1 MTTADLPMPASKPG
15 AEAQHQQTMS
25 ALTLGALGVVFG
37 DIGTS
42 PLYALRECFSYP
54 GSLGTTPE
62 NVLGV
67 LSLILW
73 ALILVI
79 SVQYMVFI
87 LRADNRGEG
96 GILALMTLV
105 VRRNRDKQLQRSVFI
120 MLGLFGAALLC
131 ADAMITPAISV
142 LSATEGL
149 RIVTPLFEAWVIPIS
164 VAILVALYLVQYQGT
179 ERIGVVFGPVML
191 LWFVVLGL
199 LGVLSIAQTPE
210 ILSAIDP
217 RHAVLLFESHGWL
230 AYAVVGSVFLVVTGG
245 EALYADMGHF
255 GRTPVRL
262 GWFFIALPG
271 LALNYLG
278 QGALL
283 LRQPEAVHDLF
294 YSLTPGWALV
304 PMVLLATLAT
314 VIASQAVITGA
325 FSLASQA
332 VNLGYSPRLEIRQT
346 SAHTIGQ
353 VYVPSVNYLFMFGTL
368 GLVFAFQSSG
378 ALAGAYGTA
387 VSTTMLATTLL
398 LYGVARN
405 IWGWSRPASLLFMA
419 PFLTIGICFFTSNLL
434 KIPDGGWLPLVA
446 GGAIYAL
453 SSSWNDG
460 RRLLYEQLA
469 SEAFPMELFCASL
482 AGSKT
487 LRVPGTAVF
496 LTADPTGVPRAMLH
510 NLKHNKVLHEQV
522 VILTVDIERVP
533 YVSREERLHVEATGH
548 GIYRASVRYGFLEQ
562 PDIPETLTHI
572 DPKLLAFDPMD
583 TTFFLGRE
591 SLLLSP
597 NPRLD
602 VSRWRRA
609 LFAFM
614 SRNAQ
619 SAANFFRI
627 PPNRV
632 VELGAQVEI

>member
-1 MTTADLPMPASKPG
+1 MSSDASHDAGHEKKPLP
-15 AEAQHQQTMS
+15 
-25 ALTLGALGVVFG
+25 ALVLGSLGVVFG

-42 PLYALRECFSYP
+42 PLYALRECFLNNQNIGP
-54 GSLGTTPE
+54 QPE

-73 ALILVI
+73 ALIIVI
-79 SVQYMVFI
+79 SIEYVVFI

-96 GILALMTLV
+96 GILALMSLV
-105 VRRNRDKQLQRSVFI
+105 VRRNRDRQLQRSVF
-120 MLGLFGAALLC
+120 MVLGLFGAALLC

-149 RIVTPLFEAWVIPIS
+149 EHASHAFEGWGLPI
-164 VAILVALYLVQYQGT
+164 AFGILIALYLVQYQGT
-179 ERIGVVFGPVML
+179 DRIGVVFGPVML
-191 LWFVVLGL
+191 LWFATLGL
-199 LGVLSIAQTPE
+199 VGVASVAQTPE
-210 ILSAIDP
+210 VLWAIDP
-217 RHAVLLFESHGWL
+217 IYAIEMFHTHGFE
-230 AYAVVGSVFLVVTGG
+230 AFAVVGTVFLVVTGG

-255 GRTPVRL
+255 GRLPVRI
-262 GWFFIALPG
+262 GWFLVALPG

-278 QGALL
+278 QGAQL
-283 LRQPEAVHDLF
+283 LRDPHQVENLF
-294 YSLTPGWALV
+294 YSLVPGWSVGAL
-304 PMVLLATLAT
+304 VLLATLAT

-332 VNLGYSPRLEIRQT
+332 VNLGFSPRLEIRQT
-346 SAHTIGQ
+346 SAHAIGQ
-353 VYVPSVNYLFMFGTL
+353 VYVPSINYVFMCGTL
-368 GLVFAFQSSG
+368 GLVLAFQTSS

-387 VSTTMLATTLL
+387 VSTTMLATTVF

-405 IWGWSRPASLLFMA
+405 LWGWSRIASFAFMA
-419 PFLTIGICFFTSNLL
+419 PFFCIDFAFFSSNLL
-434 KIPDGGWLPLVA
+434 KIPDGGWLPLVV
-446 GGAIYAL
+446 GAVIYGFTT
-453 SSSWNDG
+453 SWIDG
-460 RRLLYEQLA
+460 RKLLGEELA
-469 SEAFPMELFCASL
+469 NDAFPLELFTSSL
-482 AGSKT
+482 EGSNT

-496 LTADPTGVPRAMLH
+496 LTADPSGVPRAMLH

-522 VILTVDIERVP
+522 LILTVEGERVP
-533 YVSREERLHVEATGH
+533 YVEARERLSVESVGH
-548 GIYRASVRYGFLEQ
+548 GMYRATIRYGFLEQ
-562 PDIPETLTHI
+562 PDIPAALSRI
-572 DPKLLAFDPMD
+572 DPSLLHFDEMD

-591 SLLLSP
+591 NLLVKAGFHAK
-597 NPRLD
+597 

-609 LFAFM
+609 IFCFM